1 MIIIK
6 FEYLKDFQDQD
17 HSKTSWVS
25 KWKIK
30 SIKKGRR
37 NLSLKKPKYLSHDWS
52 KKSAQIP
59 PPLSV

>member
-37 NLSLKKPKYLSHDWS
+37 NLVKKPKYLSHDRS